1 MLILKGSAT
10 SSVPQAGSME
20 GCERAARNG
29 NFGGP
34 ALPAGSFECNKSRP
48 MRFPLLL
55 LFRWHVVRHA
65 RRHWLLAA
73 LNVLAVGLGVAVF
86 VAIQIAN
93 GSAARAFEAGV
104 DVVAGKAQLEVRGNL
119 DDSIFP
125 AIRDA
130 PGVRA
135 ATPVIEELATLPD
148 YPAEYLR
155 VLGVDVFT
163 NEPFRTFEI
172 GGESG
177 GFDIERWLAN
187 PRGIAVSDE
196 FAKAHGLKAG
206 DALRLMID
214 SRATEFTIL
223 FLIPMQNAVAGAS
236 GVPIAAMDIGWA
248 QEAFGMRGRLSSVQ
262 VLLDDPAQADAVRQR
277 LQGLV
282 PPDADVE
289 GPRQRSLQIEKMLGA
304 FQLNLTALSLVSLLV
319 GTFLIYN
326 TIFAS
331 AARRRVEVG
340 ILRSLGVT
348 RREVRALFLSEALIF
363 GVSGIAA
370 GIAGGA
376 ALAEGLTGSVAR
388 TVSSLY
394 VLISIGRPGWQGL
407 PLSTMASAA
416 GLGIASVL
424 AGAWMPADDAARA
437 DPVAALDH
445 GARMERFRRG
455 HIARWSML
463 GAGLLALA
471 WFCSEG
477 ALRGV
482 GAWLSF
488 GAAFFVLVGFAF
500 FAPGVSAILARVAS
514 LARQTM
520 FRLAAENLG
529 RTIHRSGIT
538 VAALACAVAMMI
550 GVTVMIYSFR
560 RSVDAWIGRG
570 IVADLYVAPAA
581 NEVIGL
587 HAFVPP
593 GLVRDLEADT
603 PVAEVD
609 TYREVT
615 AQTESREAV
624 EIGAVRGADRRN
636 LRFVGGGEREKMKEF
651 FSGRDV
657 VIVTES
663 FAHRHGTRE
672 GAVLRIRTPSGVAAL
687 RVVGVYYDYTSD
699 RGLIMID
706 RRIFDRWWRDAGVNS
721 VAVYLR
727 QGADMAAEA
736 ARTRER
742 WGGHGL
748 IVYTNRALRER
759 ILAVFDQTFAVTGV
773 IRVVAVLV
781 AIMGIF
787 LALTALVIER
797 EREIGVLRALGAS
810 RGQVR
815 GMVLSEAALLGTL
828 ASALGI
834 ASGMCLAMVLT
845 WVVNKAFFGWTIEL
859 QWPWVTIATTS
870 LWIIGAAMLAALGP
884 AWQAGRVEI
893 AGALREE

>member
-1 MLILKGSAT
+1 
-10 SSVPQAGSME
+10 
-20 GCERAARNG
+20 
-29 NFGGP
+29 
-34 ALPAGSFECNKSRP
+34 
-48 MRFPLLL
+48 MRFPILL
-55 LFRWHVVRHA
+55 LFRWHVLRHA
-65 RRHWLLAA
+65 RRHWVLAG
-73 LNVLAVGLGVAVF
+73 LNVFAVGLGVAVF

-104 DVVAGKAQLEVRGNL
+104 DVVAGKAQLEVRGSL
-119 DDSIFP
+119 DDAIFP
-125 AIRDA
+125 AIERA

-148 YPAEYLR
+148 YPGEYLR
-155 VLGVDVFT
+155 VLGIDVFT

-172 GGESG
+172 GGEGG
-177 GFDIERWLAN
+177 GFELGRWLATSN
-187 PRGIAVSDE
+187 GIAVSDE

-206 DALRLMID
+206 DSLRLMIG
-214 SRATEFTIL
+214 SRARPFTVL
-223 FLIPMQNAVAGAS
+223 FLIPMRNAVAGAS

-248 QEAFGMRGRLSSVQ
+248 QEAFGLRGRLSSVQ
-262 VLLDDPAQADAVRQR
+262 VLLDDPGQGEAVRQR
-277 LQGLV
+277 LERLA
-282 PPDADVE
+282 PADAEVA

-304 FQLNLTALSLVSLLV
+304 FQLNLTAMSLVSLLV

-326 TIFAS
+326 TMFAS

-340 ILRSLGVT
+340 ILRSLGV
-348 RREVRALFLSEALIF
+348 RRGEVRALFLAEALIF
-363 GVSGIAA
+363 GVLGIAS

-394 VLISIGRPGWQGL
+394 VLISIGRPAWEAL
-407 PLSTMASAA
+407 PFASAT

-424 AGAWMPADDAARA
+424 AGAWIPADEAARA

-445 GARMERFRRG
+445 GARMERFQG
-455 HIARWSML
+455 GNIARWTLL
-463 GAGLLALA
+463 GVGLLGMA
-471 WFCSEG
+471 WICCEG
-477 ALRGV
+477 ALRGA

-488 GAAFFVLVGFAF
+488 GASFFVLVGFAF
-500 FAPGVSAILARVAS
+500 FAPGISAVLGRAGS
-514 LARQTM
+514 MARQTM

-550 GVTVMIYSFR
+550 GVSVMIYSFR
-560 RSVDAWIGRG
+560 QSVDAWIGRG

-593 GLVRDLEADT
+593 ELVGALEAD
-603 PVAEVD
+603 PAVMAVD

-615 AQTESREAV
+615 ARTEGGEMV

-636 LRFVGGGEREKMKEF
+636 LRFVGGGEREKMREF
-651 FSGRDV
+651 FSGGDE

-663 FAHRHGTRE
+663 FAHRYGTRE
-672 GAVLRIRTPSGVAAL
+672 GDLLRIRTPSGVAGL
-687 RVVGVYYDYTSD
+687 RVAGVYYDYTSD

-706 RRIFDRWWRDAGVNS
+706 RGVFDRWWHDPGVNS
-721 VAVYLR
+721 VAVYLKR
-727 QGADMAAEA
+727 RADVAAAA
-736 ARTRER
+736 ARTRSR
-742 WGGHGL
+742 WGGQGL
-748 IVYTNRALRER
+748 IVYTNGALRER

-773 IRVVAVLV
+773 IKVIAVLV
-781 AIMGIF
+781 AIVGIF

-797 EREIGVLRALGAS
+797 EREIGVLRAIGAS
-810 RGQVR
+810 RGQVS
-815 GMVLSEAALLGTL
+815 GMLLSEAALLGVV
-828 ASALGI
+828 ASGLGI
-834 ASGMCLAMVLT
+834 AAGMCLAMVLT

-859 QWPWVTIATTS
+859 QWPWGMIAGTPA
-870 LWIIGAAMLAALGP
+870 WIVAAAMLAALGP

-893 AGALREE
+893 AGTLRQE

>member
-1 MLILKGSAT
+1 M
-10 SSVPQAGSME
+10 
-20 GCERAARNG
+20 C
-29 NFGGP
+29 
-34 ALPAGSFECNKSRP
+34 
-48 MRFPLLL
+48 FPFFL
-55 LFRWHVVRHA
+55 LFRWHVLRHA

-73 LNVLAVGLGVAVF
+73 LNILAVGLGVAVF

-104 DVVAGKAQLEVRGNL
+104 DVVAGKAQLEVRGRL

-125 AIRDA
+125 AIQHA
-130 PGVRA
+130 AGVRA

-148 YPAEYLR
+148 YPGEYLR
-155 VLGVDVFT
+155 VLGIDVFT

-172 GGESG
+172 GGEGKS
-177 GFDIERWLAN
+177 FDLDRWLAS
-187 PRGIAVSDE
+187 PDGIAVSDE

-206 DALRLMID
+206 DTLRLMID
-214 SRATEFTIL
+214 SRSRPFTIL
-223 FLIPMQNAVAGAS
+223 FLIPMQNTVAGAS
-236 GVPIAAMDIGWA
+236 GVPVAAMDIGWA
-248 QEAFGMRGRLSSVQ
+248 QEAFGMRGKLSSVQ
-262 VLLDDPAQADAVRQR
+262 VQLDDAGQVEAVRQR
-277 LQGLV
+277 LARLV
-282 PPDADVE
+282 PPDAEVA

-304 FQLNLTALSLVSLLV
+304 FQLNLTAMSLVSLLV

-340 ILRSLGVT
+340 ILRSLGV
-348 RREVRALFLSEALIF
+348 RRAEVRALFLAEALIF
-363 GVSGIAA
+363 GVLGIAA

-394 VLISIGRPGWQGL
+394 VLISIGRPSWEAL
-407 PLSTMASAA
+407 PFASAA

-424 AGAWMPADDAARA
+424 VGAWIPADEAARA

-445 GARMERFRRG
+445 GARIERFQG
-455 HIARWSML
+455 GKVLRWSLAGAALL
-463 GAGLLALA
+463 GLA
-471 WFCSEG
+471 WICCEG
-477 ALRGV
+477 ALRGE

-488 GAAFFVLVGFAF
+488 GASFFVLVGFAF
-500 FAPGVSAILARVAS
+500 FAPGVSALLGKAGG

-550 GVTVMIYSFR
+550 GVSVMIYSFR
-560 RSVDAWIGRG
+560 QSVDEWIGRG
-570 IVADLYVAPAA
+570 IVADLYIAPAA

-587 HAFVPP
+587 HAFVPAD
-593 GLVRDLEADT
+593 LVADLEREPA
-603 PVAEVD
+603 VRAVD

-615 AQTESREAV
+615 ARTESGETV

-636 LRFVGGGEREKMKEF
+636 LRFVGGGEREKMRDL
-651 FSGRDV
+651 FSGGDE

-663 FAHRHGTRE
+663 FAHRYGTRD
-672 GAVLRIRTPSGVAAL
+672 GDVLRIRTPSGIAGL
-687 RVVGVYYDYTSD
+687 RVAGIYYDYTSD
-699 RGLIMID
+699 RGLIMMD
-706 RRIFDRWWRDAGVNS
+706 RGVFDRWWRDPGVNS
-721 VAVYLR
+721 VAVYLKP
-727 QGADMAAEA
+727 GADVAAA
-736 ARTRER
+736 AVRARSR
-742 WGGHGL
+742 WGGQGL
-748 IVYTNRALRER
+748 IVYTNGALRER

-773 IRVVAVLV
+773 IKVIAVLV
-781 AIMGIF
+781 AIVGIF

-797 EREIGVLRALGAS
+797 QREIGVLRAIGAS

-815 GMVLSEAALLGTL
+815 EMLLSEAALLGTV
-828 ASALGI
+828 ASGLGI
-834 ASGMCLAMVLT
+834 AAGMCLAMVLT

-859 QWPWVTIATTS
+859 RWPWAMIATTPA
-870 LWIIGAAMLAALGP
+870 WIIAASMLAALGP

-893 AGALREE
+893 AGTLREE